1 MLNVLNKLQRTKS
14 IRKHVICINKKKYIC
29 NNNFAEGVVDL
40 DAAAVTDNAPNAVP
54 KRSSACKGFT
64 AVAVD
69 FADVGD
75 DAVVRLLWVLLV
87 WMILL
92 WVRLH

>member
-1 MLNVLNKLQRTKS
+1 M
-14 IRKHVICINKKKYIC
+14 
-29 NNNFAEGVVDL
+29 
-40 DAAAVTDNAPNAVP
+40 TDNAPNAVP

-87 WMILL
+87 WMMLL
-92 WVRLH
+92 WVRWH